1 MDALGGS
8 RKLIT
13 TIIWVGVLVTALYYL
28 YHYLY
33 STSSIKNYG
42 ALKGPHSAVTKDGNP
57 IVAASSVLPAL
68 YEGGEYTVSFWV
80 YINDYKYRRDM
91 NKHILSLGGLS
102 SSGFDTLR
110 VYLGAFKNSLSVR
123 VHSKGGNSAPV
134 TSVPGPNTDQLP
146 RATLD
151 SEFNSIPQGLDQ
163 GYFPSCDLTSID
175 LQRWVNITVVL
186 NGKTSDVYMDGK
198 LARSCV
204 LPSFFKVDP
213 AGYQLTLLDKGGFG
227 GYVSNVT
234 AYGEALNPG
243 QVYRVY
249 MAGPGPQYTVIEWLK
264 SLFDPSAVGTLEY
277 PKMN

>member
-1 MDALGGS
+1 MAS
-8 RKLIT
+8 LIT
-13 TIIWVGVLVTALYYL
+13 TIIVVVVLVAALYYL
-28 YHYLY
+28 YQYLY
-33 STSSIKNYG
+33 STSSITNYTVV
-42 ALKGPHSAVTKDGNP
+42 KGPRNAVTQDGSP
-57 IVAASSVLPAL
+57 IIAASSVLPAL

-102 SSGFDTLR
+102 STGFDTLR

-134 TSVPGPNTDQLP
+134 TSVPGPTTDQLP
-146 RATLD
+146 RATFNSD
-151 SEFNSIPQGLDQ
+151 FNSIPQGADQ
-163 GYFPSCDLTSID
+163 GAFPSCDLTSID
-175 LQRWVNITVVL
+175 LQRWVNITIVL

-213 AGYQLTLLDKGGFG
+213 AGYQLTLLDKTGFG
-227 GYVSNVT
+227 GYISNVV
-234 AYGEALNPG
+234 AYGSALNPG
-243 QVYRVY
+243 QVYSNY
-249 MAGPGPQYTVIEWLK
+249 MTGPGPQYTITQWFQ
-264 SLFDPSAVGTLEY
+264 SLFDPSAAGTMQY